1 MAKRSEVPV
10 YLQEPEEKEE
20 RVKSLDLRQ
29 IRTLSGMWDELLYFT
44 QGYELLFFFFFDIEI
59 FEHWRIFRSSWNSRN
74 KILKKVR
81 KHFSAKIQNKPL
93 WC

>member
-44 QGYELLFFFFFDIEI
+44 QGYELLFFFFF
-59 FEHWRIFRSSWNSRN
+59 
-74 KILKKVR
+74 
-81 KHFSAKIQNKPL
+81 
-93 WC
+93 

>member
-44 QGYELLFFFFFDIEI
+44 QGYELLFFFFL
-59 FEHWRIFRSSWNSRN
+59 
-74 KILKKVR
+74 ILKSLNIGGSSEAAGMLETKY
-81 KHFSAKIQNKPL
+81 
-93 WC
+93 